1 MQCAHTVRR
10 IAHIL
15 YFVLLPYI
23 RAVADWPCTVVSW
36 YIAQYAVL
44 PSSRSQESGPQ
55 VSASPGPCQPRR
67 ERSASPVRPIGPALA
82 DLHRAKPGKAQ
93 TAHSQAAWDSWRPA
107 GCKVASDSFGLSGT
121 SRFASNRHTPGH
133 VQVGPPSHP
142 PNPPPPEISSPG
154 LATIS
159 GMAPPVR
166 LPEYGVNFEF
176 RPSGSRS
183 LEQAQPSLVASRHTL
198 RGPAARQGEEPIP
211 SHKCDG
217 REAIPGRG
225 RNESTTWTTRTTH
238 APNFWFRP
246 VPGLHQRTQWQA
258 DALAFPWRW
267 KHLSSPLVPHP
278 QSYIKVVDPPP
289 RISPF
294 LPFNHILFGPVSF
307 P

>member
-1 MQCAHTVRR
+1 
-10 IAHIL
+10 
-15 YFVLLPYI
+15 
-23 RAVADWPCTVVSW
+23 VVSW

-82 DLHRAKPGKAQ
+82 DLHRARPGKAQ
-93 TAHSQAAWDSWRPA
+93 TAQDPQPPKPRGTA
-107 GCKVASDSFGLSGT
+107 GGPRDARSASESFGLSGT
-121 SRFASNRHTPGH
+121 SRFASNRHTAGH
-133 VQVGPPSHP
+133 VQVDPPSHP
-142 PNPPPPEISSPG
+142 PNPPRNLFPWPGYHIRNGSSCSS
-154 LATIS
+154 T
-159 GMAPPVR
+159 R
-166 LPEYGVNFEF
+166 VNFEF

-258 DALAFPWRW
+258 DALAVPGRW

-289 RISPF
+289 NLSFSPF
-294 LPFNHILFGPVSF
+294 QPHSFWSSILPVTVFCPPSF
-307 P
+307 